1 MGKRK
6 SAAAQLEEYELYDE
20 ITSVP
25 VPVNTPVYDNCDIL
39 RAKIE
44 RFAQHSFV
52 TISRWAAVLNL
63 KTSSLTSF
71 RRLHGKGAGAGNSVY
86 QPVYRFFEQM
96 RIFLE
101 EGKTRKRIQAE
112 QNFPNGYPLRHDN
125 GRRRVWSDSNY
136 DPGIYDIDEMARRR
150 RVQGIPDISMP
161 QFQSRRRRRRRRVQV
176 PNRRRRTVHE
186 EEERQQ
192 CNWYQLAQ
200 VASRIPPRG
209 RDQARQQREFIQH
222 CYEQMYNEY
231 NNFAWSGSSSSRN
244 VRRRRY

>member
-6 SAAAQLEEYELYDE
+6 SYEAQMEEYQLYQN
-20 ITSVP
+20 ITSIP
-25 VPVNTPVYDNCDIL
+25 VPVDTPVYDNCDIL

-44 RFAQHSFV
+44 WLSQCSNV
-52 TISRWAAVLNL
+52 TISRWSKFLGL

-71 RRLHGKGAGAGNSVY
+71 RRLNGKGAGAGNRVY
-86 QPVYRFFEQM
+86 QPVYRFFEQL
-96 RIFLE
+96 RLFRG
-101 EGKTRKRIQAE
+101 EGKTQERMQAE

-161 QFQSRRRRRRRRVQV
+161 QFQSRRRRRRRVQV

-231 NNFAWSGSSSSRN
+231 NNFARSGSSSSRN